1 MKLRVAARKLKA
13 SEQGDE
19 QEVPLADWID
29 IGVFDAKEKP
39 LYLRKHKIE
48 RNQQEFTLL
57 VDAIPVKAGIDPWNK
72 LIDRSPD
79 DNTIKVERQQ

>member
-48 RNQQEFTLL
+48 RNQQEFTLHGRHL
-57 VDAIPVKAGIDPWNK
+57 CQS
-72 LIDRSPD
+72 RH
-79 DNTIKVERQQ
+79 